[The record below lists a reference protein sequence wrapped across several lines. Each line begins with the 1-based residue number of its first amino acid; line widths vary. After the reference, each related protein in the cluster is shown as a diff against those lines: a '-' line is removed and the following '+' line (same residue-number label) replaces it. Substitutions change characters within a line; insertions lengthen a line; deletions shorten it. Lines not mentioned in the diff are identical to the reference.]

1 MTDDPSW
8 MLELVGTPYSE
19 MNCWDLWL
27 YVCERRCMHIPESIF
42 GWRKL
47 LRRVPQGEPM
57 RAYDAVLLRE
67 PDLWIVHHIGVGY
80 DAENFLHSA
89 REFGGVVLD
98 RVSRYAVKLRMV
110 ARPVNDS

>member
-8 MLELVGTPYSE
+8 MLEFVGTPYSQ

-27 YVCERRCMHIPESIF
+27 RVCRRRGMRIPESIF

-67 PDLWIVHHIGVGY
+67 PDLGIVHHIGVAY

-89 REFGGVVLD
+89 KAFDGVVLD
-98 RVSRYAVKLRMV
+98 RINRYALKLRMV
-110 ARPVNDS
+110 ARPRYDP